1 MTYPQ
6 SPRQPVQTQ
15 QRLLV
20 SSVVMLAVLMVFL
33 LHGADAATE
42 QRASVPYFAADDGAH
57 GLELWRSTTD
67 TAVLTRT
74 AALTDSVVLTS
85 TAALTGTLV
94 LDIHPGP
101 QGSNPQDFVLV
112 GDVVYFTADDGS
124 SGREL
129 WRSDGTAAGTVLV
142 QDIYPGAAGS
152 DPQDIELVDGI
163 LYFTA
168 NTGVDGRSLWTV
180 PAQDATPT
188 PVG

>member
-85 TAALTGTLV
+85 TTTLTSTAALTGTLV

-142 QDIYPGAAGS
+142 
-152 DPQDIELVDGI
+152 
-163 LYFTA
+163 
-168 NTGVDGRSLWTV
+168 
-180 PAQDATPT
+180 
-188 PVG
+188 